1 MASKNAVRGSSA
13 GQPSASALGWWAAV
27 ALCAA
32 LTLIG
37 VHLANRYLHGV
48 LVGSSDAVHSLR
60 LLTWNIGKIYLPVD
74 SRAADRDLDH
84 VARVIREIDPHVVAL
99 QELKGPRQ
107 LGRLLAA
114 LGPRWRG
121 RIPEDAYDR
130 RPALLTRLPARF
142 IEFKTSTGRAAQG
155 AEVTLS
161 DSARVTVTSL
171 HLDAFDP
178 ERRIRQAE
186 EIVASARRLGLDEI
200 FLAGDFNFDPAEV
213 MRDSADHYLYL
224 FLTAELIDAAK
235 DQGGTTLVS
244 RRLDYVF
251 YGSDRIERVR
261 SEVLIGR
268 RINIMDHDPLLV
280 EFDRRAGAR

>member
-1 MASKNAVRGSSA
+1 M
-13 GQPSASALGWWAAV
+13 L
-27 ALCAA
+27 LCTT
-32 LTLIG
+32 LTLTG
-37 VHLANRYLHGV
+37 VHLANRYLHGA
-48 LVGSSDAVHSLR
+48 LVGSSDAVNSVR

-84 VARVIREIDPHVVAL
+84 VARVINEIDPHIVAL

-114 LGPRWRG
+114 LGPDWRG
-121 RIPEDAYDR
+121 RVPEDAYDR

-161 DSARVTVTSL
+161 DNAQITVTSL

-178 ERRIRQAE
+178 ERRGRQAE
-186 EIVASARRLGLDEI
+186 EIVASAGRLGHDEV

-213 MRDSADHYLYL
+213 MRDSADHRLYL
-224 FLTAELIDAAK
+224 FLTAELTDAAK
-235 DQGGTTLVS
+235 DQGGTTLIS

-251 YGSDRIERVR
+251 YASDRVKRVR

-280 EFDRRAGAR
+280 EFDRRPGAQ